1 MLLDPRGLWHCLSG
15 PGKAFVLHFGSNT
28 GHPQSRSEQNE
39 KKAQRAYLRH
49 PLSWGLTYLFWSLV
63 SFTLHSKTGVV
74 GVIIPLGG
82 GEVSLREDTQLGTS
96 SRGIRGDSPRPLPRY
111 SRAGTAG
118 ARGHCC
124 TLRTCHLFF
133 GQTID
138 GTAASEL
145 LPRQDRLGASGPL
158 LRAAREGVGTVP
170 HPH

>member
-82 GEVSLREDTQLGTS
+82 GEVGLREDTQLG
-96 SRGIRGDSPRPLPRY
+96 
-111 SRAGTAG
+111 
-118 ARGHCC
+118 H
-124 TLRTCHLFF
+124 
-133 GQTID
+133 
-138 GTAASEL
+138 
-145 LPRQDRLGASGPL
+145 
-158 LRAAREGVGTVP
+158 
-170 HPH
+170 